1 MAARFRLVK
10 YYNLPRFMENVH
22 RYSIFGRWC
31 AWWSSSEFPMSR
43 FAGGFEE
50 ASWMGGKI
58 RGIGIP
64 IAMWLL
70 GFFKDV
76 GRTCNYSRTISHTI
90 HTHTIYIYMY
100 VYMCVCW
107 WWYVLYIYI
116 SIIFGFN
123 MQLIHRGKPS
133 WYKTK
138 HNHKN
143 MWKIWGH
150 DLLPTPGSWMSS
162 IP

>member
-1 MAARFRLVK
+1 
-10 YYNLPRFMENVH
+10 
-22 RYSIFGRWC
+22 
-31 AWWSSSEFPMSR
+31 
-43 FAGGFEE
+43 
-50 ASWMGGKI
+50 MGGKI

-90 HTHTIYIYMY
+90 HTHTIYIWMY
-100 VYMCVCW
+100 TCVCADDDM
-107 WWYVLYIYI
+107 YYIYI

-133 WYKTK
+133 
-138 HNHKN
+138 
-143 MWKIWGH
+143 
-150 DLLPTPGSWMSS
+150 
-162 IP
+162 

>member
-1 MAARFRLVK
+1 
-10 YYNLPRFMENVH
+10 
-22 RYSIFGRWC
+22 
-31 AWWSSSEFPMSR
+31 
-43 FAGGFEE
+43 
-50 ASWMGGKI
+50 MGGKI

-90 HTHTIYIYMY
+90 HTHTIYIY
-100 VYMCVCW
+100 VCIHVCVLMMICI
-107 WWYVLYIYI
+107 IYI

-133 WYKTK
+133 
-138 HNHKN
+138 
-143 MWKIWGH
+143 
-150 DLLPTPGSWMSS
+150 
-162 IP
+162 